1 MSDPV
6 ESPKFTIW
14 IDADGAPKAVKEIVL
29 RASERRKL
37 KVVFVANRWLQLPRS
52 PFVRMVQ
59 VGAGMD
65 VADDYIAENCV
76 VDDLVVTS
84 DVPLAAA
91 VVEKGGVVLDPRGG
105 VLTADNVRQRLAMRD
120 FKEELR
126 ASGVNTGGP
135 PPFGKVERQ
144 RFANGLDKWLTAR
157 ARR

>member
-1 MSDPV
+1 MSDPA
-6 ESPKFTIW
+6 EPAIFTIW

-37 KVVFVANRWLQLPRS
+37 NAVFVANRWLQLPRS

-65 VADDYIAENCV
+65 VADDYIAEHCIP
-76 VDDLVVTS
+76 DDLVITS
-84 DVPLAAA
+84 DVPLAAS

-135 PPFGKVERQ
+135 PPFGKAERQ
-144 RFANGLDKWLTAR
+144 RFGNGLDRWLTAR